1 MEKHCFWRK
10 CALCIM
16 ALSAS
21 LAFFSSCE
29 KDEPQ
34 ALPASVRI
42 SINSTTASS
51 IGFSLV
57 PQNAVSMAYA
67 VKQAFEEGDPEFNVV
82 ESGDSTFIKVENLVE
97 NTTYVIYA
105 NATNQAGETSGN
117 VSQEAVTTSNA
128 YISIELLQAGAKSVT
143 FLLRPVNA
151 ARMGYAVVL
160 PSESETCE
168 LVMEETG
175 MEKEIT
181 KDGLEP
187 NTSYT
192 IVAQAF
198 NSDGDA
204 SERAFRS
211 VRTEKDPVVSI
222 NEVKPSYSD
231 ATINFTCSDVVSLH
245 YAVTEAGSD
254 PAEADFKTIS
264 EIGDKTSLTVYG
276 LEPETEY
283 TVHMYGT
290 GQSGYV
296 GEMDS
301 CDFATV
307 SESDANYTVK
317 ISDVTSLDATVTV
330 SFKTDTIRDVAWIV
344 GSRESIGDPEAF
356 DWNTAIN
363 VNWTAKTINA
373 GSIDY
378 PMSLANTWP
387 NAGIEPGAVVLA
399 GFVPRGI
406 TNRDILAE
414 QAIWKEITFE
424 ELIFGSSDVS
434 VTINEKRI
442 SHRSM
447 TFSLSTDNASGY
459 YYGIEKSSVL
469 QGEESIEY
477 FITSYL
483 MAGYSGGLLS
493 DFDKDISKESLEI
506 GTDYTLVVLP
516 VGPDGGLGNYIVHEF
531 CTKPVNTDGVAVV
544 DASVT
549 DIGYTYIS
557 ISAELDENT
566 ECLYYYLYNPSDASF
581 DEETCMKSMLTG
593 FDVFYENGVKNFV
606 SSPND
611 VACNH
616 DYEVWFCAEDKD
628 GNLSEVKKEK
638 VHTKVPVFDGI
649 GNIDVVVSDSK
660 AKISPDE
667 NIKAYWAGM
676 VLPSFDDDDEY
687 VINNVLRTRIDFT
700 DNVSVEYDN
709 ARYEGDAMIDVSGGW
724 TLCIVAEDNQGRLL
738 PIIRKEIE

>member
-67 VKQAFEEGDPEFNVV
+67 VKQASEEGDPEFNVV

-128 YISIELLQAGAKSVT
+128 QISIELLQAGAKSVT

-296 GEMDS
+296 GEMAS

-424 ELIFGSSDVS
+424 ELSFGASDVTASIKEERLSHRAFSFS
-434 VTINEKRI
+434 VSTDDAYGFYWGVDKAEYLDTDEDLEYYAITYMLAGMNGGLVTDFGTAKINE
-442 SHRSM
+442 
-447 TFSLSTDNASGY
+447 SL
-459 YYGIEKSSVL
+459 
-469 QGEESIEY
+469 
-477 FITSYL
+477 
-483 MAGYSGGLLS
+483 
-493 DFDKDISKESLEI
+493 DFETE
-506 GTDYTLVVLP
+506 YTLVVLP
-516 VGPDGGLGNYIVHEF
+516 VDSEGGLGDFITYDF
-531 CTKPVNTDGVAVV
+531 KTKPINEDGTAVV
-544 DASVT
+544 NAEVT
-549 DIGYTYIS
+549 DAGYTYIS
-557 ISAELDENT
+557 ISATLDQNT
-566 ECLYYYLYNPSDASF
+566 ECLYYYLFDPSGMF
-581 DEETCMKSMLTG
+581 DEEYCINDMLRGYNNG
-593 FDVFYENGVKNFV
+593 FGFFTESGEFDFV
-606 SSPND
+606 GQHS
-611 VACNH
+611 VVCNH
-616 DYEVWFCAEDKD
+616 DFEVWFCAEDKE
-628 GNLSEVKKEK
+628 GNLSAIDRKKIS
-638 VHTKVPVFDGI
+638 TRAPVFDGT
-649 GNIDVVVSDSK
+649 GNIDVV
-660 AKISPDE
+660 ISGSQARIIPDE
-667 NIKAYWAGM
+667 NVSTYWVGM
-676 VLPSFDDDDEY
+676 VLPQYASDDEY
-687 VINNVLRTRIDFT
+687 VINTVLRTT
-700 DNVSVEYDN
+700 LYLGSSYVYDN
-709 ARYEGDAMIDVSGGW
+709 PQFEGEATVDITKGW

-738 PIIRKEIE
+738 PIIKKEIE

>member
-34 ALPASVRI
+34 VLPASVRI
-42 SINSTTASS
+42 SINSTAASS

-67 VKQAFEEGDPEFNVV
+67 VKQASEEGEPEFKVV
-82 ESGDSTFIKVENLVE
+82 ESGDSTSIKVENLVE

-128 YISIELLQAGAKSVT
+128 QISIELLQTGAKSVT
-143 FLLRPVNA
+143 FILKPVNA
-151 ARMGYAVVL
+151 AKTGYAVVL

-204 SERAFRS
+204 SERTFRS

-245 YAVTEAGSD
+245 YAVTAAGSD
-254 PAEADFKTIS
+254 PAEADFKMIS

-276 LEPETEY
+276 LDPETEY

-296 GEMDS
+296 GEMAS

-344 GSRESIGDPEAF
+344 GSMESIGDPEAF

-363 VNWTAKTINA
+363 VNWTAKTINS
-373 GSIDY
+373 GMIDY
-378 PMSLANTWP
+378 PMSLSGSWP
-387 NAGIEPGAVVLA
+387 NLGISPGGTVLV
-399 GFVPRGI
+399 GFCPRGAKSRGVL
-406 TNRDILAE
+406 TE
-414 QAIWKEITFE
+414 QAIWKEITFD
-424 ELIFGSSDVS
+424 ELHFGTSQVS
-434 VTINEKRI
+434 VSVNASRL
-442 SHRSM
+442 SHRRVDF
-447 TFSLSTDNASGY
+447 TVTTDDAHGY
-459 YYGIEKSSVL
+459 YYGVEKTSNL
-469 QGEESIEY
+469 QTQENLEY
-477 FITSYL
+477 YVMNYL
-483 MAGYSGGLLS
+483 MKGYTGGLLS
-493 DFDKDISKESLEI
+493 DFGTLKMQDGLEP
-506 GTDYTLVVLP
+506 GTPYTIVVLP
-516 VGPDGGLGNYIVHEF
+516 VDVNGGMGDIVTYEF
-531 CTKPVNTDGVAVV
+531 ESKPVNTDGK
-544 DASVT
+544 ASVNFEIT
-549 DIGYTYIS
+549 EVFYTYVKF
-557 ISAELDENT
+557 SAELDSET
-566 ECLYYYLYNPSDASF
+566 DRLYYYFFDPLDDYNTEEFCTTSLIMSHNEIMENKTIGIATNEFCSINCDSDYQ
-581 DEETCMKSMLTG
+581 L
-593 FDVFYENGVKNFV
+593 
-606 SSPND
+606 
-611 VACNH
+611 
-616 DYEVWFCAEDKD
+616 WLCAEDKD
-628 GNLSEVKKEK
+628 GNLSAI
-638 VHTKVPVFDGI
+638 TKQAIHIKAPVFDGNAVVDI
-649 GNIDVVVSDSK
+649 QISGSDVRFVPDANTAKYWYGYLIEDVVNRGDDAIINSIMNVIHSVNGDL
-660 AKISPDE
+660 
-667 NIKAYWAGM
+667 
-676 VLPSFDDDDEY
+676 VFDNEPQEGESTDIIVDGY
-687 VINNVLRTRIDFT
+687 TICVI
-700 DNVSVEYDN
+700 
-709 ARYEGDAMIDVSGGW
+709 
-724 TLCIVAEDNQGRLL
+724 AEDIQGRLS
-738 PIIRKEIE
+738 PIIKRKIE

>member
-1 MEKHCFWRK
+1 M
-10 CALCIM
+10 CIM

-29 KDEPQ
+29 KDETQ

-67 VKQAFEEGDPEFNVV
+67 VKQASEEGDPEFNVV

-128 YISIELLQAGAKSVT
+128 QISIELLQAGAKSLT
-143 FLLRPVNA
+143 FLLKPVNA

-160 PSESETCE
+160 PYESETCE

-204 SERAFRS
+204 SERTFRS
-211 VRTEKDPVVSI
+211 VRTEKDPAVSI

-296 GEMDS
+296 GDTAA
-301 CDFATV
+301 CDFTTTA
-307 SESDANYTVK
+307 EGDANLSVR
-317 ISDVTSLDATVTV
+317 ISDVTSLDAMVTV
-330 SFKTDTIRDVAWIV
+330 NFKTDTIRDVAWIA
-344 GSRESIGDPEAF
+344 GTAESLGDPEAF
-356 DWNTAIN
+356 DWNTAIS
-363 VNWTAKTINA
+363 VNWTAKTINS
-373 GSIDY
+373 GMIDY
-378 PMSLANTWP
+378 PMSLSGSWP
-387 NAGIEPGAVVLA
+387 NLGISPGGTVLV
-399 GFVPRGI
+399 GFCPRGAKSRGVL
-406 TNRDILAE
+406 TE
-414 QAIWKEITFE
+414 QAIWKEITFD
-424 ELIFGSSDVS
+424 ELHFGTSQVS
-434 VTINEKRI
+434 VSVNASRL
-442 SHRSM
+442 SHRRVDF
-447 TFSLSTDNASGY
+447 TVTTDDAHGY
-459 YYGIEKSSVL
+459 YYGVEKTSNL
-469 QGEESIEY
+469 QTQENLEY
-477 FITSYL
+477 YVMNYL
-483 MAGYSGGLLS
+483 MKGYTGGLLS
-493 DFDKDISKESLEI
+493 DFGTLKMQDGLEP
-506 GTDYTLVVLP
+506 GTPYTIVVLP
-516 VGPDGGLGNYIVHEF
+516 VDVNGGMGEIVTYEF
-531 CTKPVNTDGVAVV
+531 ESKPVNTDGK
-544 DASVT
+544 ASVNFEIT
-549 DIGYTYIS
+549 EVFYTYVKF
-557 ISAELDENT
+557 SAELDSET
-566 ECLYYYLYNPSDASF
+566 ECLYYYFFDPSKERYTEEFCTSELLLKQYYVSESSVIGIATNEF
-581 DEETCMKSMLTG
+581 DNIG
-593 FDVFYENGVKNFV
+593 
-606 SSPND
+606 
-611 VACNH
+611 CNR
-616 DYEVWFCAEDKD
+616 DYQLWLCAEDKD
-628 GNLSEVKKEK
+628 GNLSAITKQAI
-638 VHTKVPVFDGI
+638 HTKAPVFDGNAVVDI
-649 GNIDVVVSDSK
+649 QINGSDVRFVPDTNTAKYWYGYLIEGVVDGG
-660 AKISPDE
+660 DE
-667 NIKAYWAGM
+667 AIVNAIM
-676 VLPSFDDDDEY
+676 
-687 VINNVLRTRIDFT
+687 NVHHSMGGDLVF
-700 DNVSVEYDN
+700 DN
-709 ARYEGDAMIDVSGGW
+709 APCEGEATDIIYDGYTICV
-724 TLCIVAEDNQGRLL
+724 IAEDIQGRLS
-738 PIIRKEIE
+738 PIIKRKIE